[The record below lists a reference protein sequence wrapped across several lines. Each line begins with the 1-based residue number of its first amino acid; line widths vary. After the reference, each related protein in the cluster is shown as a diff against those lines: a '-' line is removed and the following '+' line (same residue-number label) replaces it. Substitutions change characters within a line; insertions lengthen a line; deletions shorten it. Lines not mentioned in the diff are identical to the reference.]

1 MLGDICRFFCFPT
14 SLATGS
20 LCRVELRRGQAMGGS
35 FPCSSSEREGLPP
48 VSTSLVWLIQ
58 WLVDLFAS
66 VESHDLISR
75 QQSLLISP
83 VVTTNRLVSLPRT
96 ELKWKQSYFRFL
108 CHHVKMVAVIF
119 SAIRKPVVNHTQSTL
134 LPYQC
139 SMHMHTRG

>member
-14 SLATGS
+14 SLATGN
-20 LCRVELRRGQAMGGS
+20 LCRVDLPRGQGMGGS
-35 FPCSSSEREGLPP
+35 FPCSSSEREGLLT

-66 VESHDLISR
+66 VESHDLISH

-83 VVTTNRLVSLPRT
+83 GVTTNRLVSLPRT

-108 CHHVKMVAVIF
+108 CHHVKMIAVIF
-119 SAIRKPVVNHTQSTL
+119 STIWKPVVNHTQLTL
-134 LPYQC
+134 LPNQC
-139 SMHMHTRG
+139 SMHSNTRG